1 MVPKLGQSTDACGAI
16 PGRDP
21 PFSIPH
27 TSHSCS
33 QSSGGASLPFM
44 LCGQFPLQKW
54 KGLVFA
60 IWVQRTETA
69 PMGKLRSLKPE
80 DSLRT
85 QDPGESG
92 IPGKCRRWL
101 EGVRFGIRT
110 NLRLNKLQLDEDS
123 GSPKIPCVSYYQPI
137 VNQETED

>member
-1 MVPKLGQSTDACGAI
+1 MTKTVGLAEVQGQWCPSQGNLQMPMVPFHAET
-16 PGRDP
+16 P
-21 PFSIPH
+21 PSITH

-69 PMGKLRSLKPE
+69 PLGKLRSLKPE
-80 DSLRT
+80 DRLRT
-85 QDPGESG
+85 QDLQREWGPWKVWEMA
-92 IPGKCRRWL
+92 RRRQIWNSDK
-101 EGVRFGIRT
+101 VC
-110 NLRLNKLQLDEDS
+110 LNKLSLM
-123 GSPKIPCVSYYQPI
+123 
-137 VNQETED
+137 